1 VGVDEPSSLT
11 VHPHPPLMVRRR
23 RRSSALGALLLCAG
37 CVGATDPEPGP
48 VVTPPEARWVVRT
61 AVGPGNSLIQDLAA
75 SPTTYVVGAAID
87 LIAYNTADGSVRWRR
102 TDVPSRAP
110 QIVDDT
116 LVVTLVA
123 GESAAVGAQ
132 DGQVRWRSRVA
143 GAATTFGPARVGRF
157 GIVAGFDGEV
167 STVDLYTGATRLLGM
182 AGTLLG
188 NPRTKAKGFA
198 VTGDT
203 LYVIGQEQL
212 GVLGPLLIA
221 QVDPVSGAVLAR
233 YTVPARTQDFL
244 INLRPSIHGPLLV
257 IPTGGSVVVVD
268 RMTWAI
274 RWRDSSGNVGD
285 PAIRDGRIYTGDG
298 IGDVVV
304 RELETGAMVRR
315 VRTNTAAINALYP
328 CGDGVFLAFGDIRRI
343 PTDSDRARHIFGGLG
358 DGLGSMV
365 WSAGTL
371 FVNGVNFEVAI
382 RCP

>member
-1 VGVDEPSSLT
+1 MSRVAARVQL
-11 VHPHPPLMVRRR
+11 
-23 RRSSALGALLLCAG
+23 LGSLLLFAG
-37 CVGATDPEPGP
+37 CVGPNDPPPGT

-75 SPTTYVVGAAID
+75 SPTTYVVGAALD

-116 LVVTLVA
+116 LVVALVA

-143 GAATTFGPARVGRF
+143 GAATTYGPARLGRL

-188 NPRTKAKGFA
+188 NPRTKAYGFA

-221 QVDPVSGAVLAR
+221 QVDPVTGAVLAR
-233 YTVPARTQDFL
+233 YTVPARTRDLLGPF
-244 INLRPSIHGPLLV
+244 RPSIHGPLLV

-268 RMTWAI
+268 RTTWAI
-274 RWRDSSGNVGD
+274 RWRDSSANVGD
-285 PAIRDGRIYTGDG
+285 PAIRNGRIYTGDG

-304 RELETGAMVRR
+304 RELETGALVRR
-315 VRTNTAAINALYP
+315 VRTNTASISGVFP
-328 CGDGVFLAFGDIRRI
+328 CGEDVFFTSGAMWKIPMGSNLARSIVPGSFGQ
-343 PTDSDRARHIFGGLG
+343 P
-358 DGLGSMV
+358 V

-371 FVNGVNFEVAI
+371 YGNSVEAEVAI

>member
-1 VGVDEPSSLT
+1 MYRR
-11 VHPHPPLMVRRR
+11 PLRLH
-23 RRSSALGALLLCAG
+23 ALGTLLVCAG
-37 CVGATDPEPGP
+37 CVGPNDPPPGTFA
-48 VVTPPEARWVVRT
+48 TPPEARWVVRT

-75 SPTTYVVGAAID
+75 SPTTYVVGAALD
-87 LIAYNTADGSVRWRR
+87 LIAYNAADGSVRWRR

-110 QIVDDT
+110 QIIDDT
-116 LVVTLVA
+116 LVVALVA

-143 GAATTFGPARVGRF
+143 GAATTYGPARLGRL

-167 STVDLYTGATRLLGM
+167 SSVDLYTGATRLLGTG
-182 AGTLLG
+182 ATLLG
-188 NPRTKAKGFA
+188 NPRTRANGFA

-203 LYVIGQEQL
+203 LYVIGQEQPAQVG
-212 GVLGPLLIA
+212 GVMLGPLLIA
-221 QVDPVSGAVLAR
+221 QVDPTSGAVLAR

-268 RMTWAI
+268 RTTWSI

-285 PAIRDGRIYTGDG
+285 PAIRNGRIYTGDG

-304 RELETGAMVRR
+304 RELETGALLRR
-315 VRTNTAAINALYP
+315 VRTNTASIKAIYP
-328 CGDGVFLAFGDIRRI
+328 CADAVYFATGKIMRLPLESDRPREVFGDVESVLNR
-343 PTDSDRARHIFGGLG
+343 TA
-358 DGLGSMV
+358 
-365 WSAGTL
+365 WSSGTL
-371 FVNGVNFEVAI
+371 YVNGADYEVAL

>member
-1 VGVDEPSSLT
+1 MSRVAARVQL
-11 VHPHPPLMVRRR
+11 
-23 RRSSALGALLLCAG
+23 LGSLLLFAG
-37 CVGATDPEPGP
+37 CVGPNDPPPGT
-48 VVTPPEARWVVRT
+48 VATPPEARWVVRT

-87 LIAYNTADGSVRWRR
+87 LIAYNTSDGSVRWRR

-132 DGQVRWRSRVA
+132 DGQVRWRTRVA
-143 GAATTFGPARVGRF
+143 GAATTYQPTRLGRL

-188 NPRTKAKGFA
+188 NPRTKAHAFA

-203 LYVIGQEQL
+203 LYVLGQEQL

-221 QVDPVSGAVLAR
+221 QVDPATGAVLAR
-233 YTVPARTQDFL
+233 YTVPARTQDIL

-268 RMTWAI
+268 RTTWAI
-274 RWRDSSGNVGD
+274 RWRDSSANVGD
-285 PAIRDGRIYTGDG
+285 PAIRNGRIYTGDG

-304 RELETGAMVRR
+304 RELETGALVRR
-315 VRTNTAAINALYP
+315 VRTNTASIKAVYP
-328 CGDGVFLAFGDIRRI
+328 CGDDIFFTTGQIGILQRGN
-343 PTDSDRARHIFGGLG
+343 DRQRVVFGGVEDALG
-358 DGLGSMV
+358 PAV

>member
-1 VGVDEPSSLT
+1 MSRPAPRLRVLGTLLFGV
-11 VHPHPPLMVRRR
+11 
-23 RRSSALGALLLCAG
+23 G
-37 CVGATDPEPGP
+37 CVGPNDPEPGTF
-48 VVTPPEARWVVRT
+48 VTPPEARWVVRT

-110 QIVDDT
+110 LIVDDT

-123 GESAAVGAQ
+123 GESAGIGAQ

-143 GAATTFGPARVGRF
+143 GAATTFGPARVGRL

-167 STVDLYTGATRLLGM
+167 SSVDLYSGATRLLGTG
-182 AGTLLG
+182 ATLLG
-188 NPRTKAKGFA
+188 NPRTRAHGFA

-203 LYVIGQEQL
+203 LYVIGQEQPAQVG
-212 GVLGPLLIA
+212 GVTLGPLLIA
-221 QVDPVSGAVLAR
+221 QVDPVTGAVLAR
-233 YTVPARTQDFL
+233 YSVPARTQDFL
-244 INLRPSIHGPLLV
+244 GPFRPTIHGPLLV

-268 RMTWAI
+268 RTTWAV

-285 PAIRDGRIYTGDG
+285 PGIRNGRIYTGDG

-304 RELETGAMVRR
+304 RELETGALVRR
-315 VRTNTAAINALYP
+315 VRTNTASISAVYP
-328 CGDGVFLAFGDIRRI
+328 CAEAVYFATGKIMRL
-343 PTDSDRARHIFGGLG
+343 PLDSDRAREVFGGVG
-358 DGLGSMV
+358 DGLGSTV

-371 FVNGVNFEVAI
+371 YVNGVNFEVAL